1 MHFEA
6 EIITCKSGKELRIV
20 SIGPDYA
27 EQFLDFMHQVSNDT
41 HFMSRYGNEV
51 GQTEKDILAERE
63 RLNGLF
69 QDDRQG
75 MLSIFDGNRIIGNIA
90 IRNVGKG
97 RKTKHRCSIGLAVR
111 KEYHGEGLG
120 TILMEYAIKFAK
132 IAGKKSFTLLPPNLL
147 QNLQNLLLLVD
158 ASQLLLFF
166 AQKIFLSNL
175 KLFAPLIRPSLPSVR
190 RVKLSARL

>member
-69 QDDRQG
+69 EDARQG

-132 IAGKKSFTLLPPNLL
+132 TAGYQYIELGVLSDNKTAQGLYKKMGFEEWGRLPNAFILDDGSTL
-147 QNLQNLLLLVD
+147 D
-158 ASQLLLFF
+158 EITMYKA
-166 AQKIFLSNL
+166 I
-175 KLFAPLIRPSLPSVR
+175 
-190 RVKLSARL
+190 

>member
-69 QDDRQG
+69 EDNRQG

-132 IAGKKSFTLLPPNLL
+132 TAGY
-147 QNLQNLLLLVD
+147 QY
-158 ASQLLLFF
+158 
-166 AQKIFLSNL
+166 I
-175 KLFAPLIRPSLPSVR
+175 
-190 RVKLSARL
+190 